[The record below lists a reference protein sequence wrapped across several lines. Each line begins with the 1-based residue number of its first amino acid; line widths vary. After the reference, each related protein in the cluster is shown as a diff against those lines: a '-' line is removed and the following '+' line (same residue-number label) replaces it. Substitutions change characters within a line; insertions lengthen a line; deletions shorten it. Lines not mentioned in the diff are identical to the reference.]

1 MGSIPITRSIQPEV
15 DMDASLQ
22 DCDVASAAWSTWH
35 HVPWVDAHRVVA
47 RLQARIAKATK
58 AGEWR
63 KVRTLQKLLTKSTSA
78 KALAVRRVTE
88 NQGARTPGVDRQLW
102 DTPDAK
108 WHAVV
113 ALGST
118 QYKPLPLRRI
128 YIPKTNGDK
137 RPLGIPTMR
146 DRAMQALHLLALDP
160 VAETTGDP
168 HSYGFRRERSTA
180 DAIEQVRNVL
190 GRDASPKWVLEGDI
204 KGCFDNI
211 SHDWLAANVCMDKG
225 ILRKWLK
232 AGFIETG
239 KLFPSQAGTPQGG
252 IISPVL
258 ANIALDGLQ
267 HELTTLFSTV
277 RQAREAKVN
286 LVRYADD
293 FIITGSSKELLEER
307 VKPLIVQFLAAR
319 GLALSE
325 KKTKITHVTEGFDF
339 LGWNVRRFNRML
351 VTQPSKKNVKAF
363 LDKIRD
369 HLRSHKAAAQADV
382 IDKLAPVIRG
392 WANYHRSQMA
402 SQRFSRCDHQ
412 IWKALWRWAC
422 RRHPEKGAR
431 WIKKRYFKSLKGRDW
446 RFATMDKLLPTLSEY
461 RKRPHTKVKAE
472 ANPYDPEY
480 DEYFSK
486 RLARK
491 MDGTLEG
498 RRKLRWLWWM
508 QEGLCPACQQR
519 ITRESGWHL
528 HHIIKRSQRGSDK
541 LTNLVLLH
549 PNCHMQYHATEND
562 GPVAGISMFK

>member
-1 MGSIPITRSIQPEV
+1 
-15 DMDASLQ
+15 MDASHQ
-22 DCDVASAAWSTWH
+22 DCDVASATWTAWH
-35 HVPWVDAHRVVA
+35 HIPWVDAYRVVA
-47 RLQARIAKATK
+47 RLQARIAKAAK
-58 AGEWR
+58 AEEWR
-63 KVRTLQKLLTKSTSA
+63 KVRTLQRLLTKSTSA
-78 KALAVRRVTE
+78 KTLAVRRVTE

-102 DTPDAK
+102 DTPDMK
-108 WHAVV
+108 WRAV
-113 ALGST
+113 ASLDGRH
-118 QYKPLPLRRI
+118 YKPLPLRRI
-128 YIPKTNGDK
+128 YIPKANGDK

-180 DAIEQVRNVL
+180 DAIEQVRNAL
-190 GRDASPKWVLEGDI
+190 GREASPKWVLEGDI

-211 SHDWLAANVCMDKG
+211 SHDWLIANICMDKG

-239 KLFPSQAGTPQGG
+239 RLFPSHAGTPQGG

-267 HELTTLFSTV
+267 HELTTLFSNV
-277 RQAREAKVN
+277 RQARAAKVN

-293 FIITGSSKELLEER
+293 FIITGSSKELLEEQ
-307 VKPLIVQFLAAR
+307 VKPLVVQFLAAR
-319 GLALSE
+319 GLVLSE
-325 KKTKITHVTEGFDF
+325 KKTKITHVNEGFDF
-339 LGWNVRRFNRML
+339 LGWNVRRFPRML

-363 LDKIRD
+363 LDKIRGIL
-369 HLRSHKAAAQADV
+369 HSHKAAAQAEV
-382 IDKLAPVIRG
+382 IDKLIPVIRG

-412 IWKALWRWAC
+412 IWQALWRWAC
-422 RRHPEKGAR
+422 RRHPTKGVR
-431 WIKKRYFKSLKGRDW
+431 WIKQRYFISRKSRDW
-446 RFATMDKLLPTLSEY
+446 RFAIKDKLLPALSEY
-461 RKRPHTKVKAE
+461 RKRRHTKVQAE
-472 ANPYDPEY
+472 ANPYDPQY
-480 DEYFSK
+480 DAYFSK

-498 RRKLRWLWWM
+498 RRKLRWLWWW
-508 QEGLCPACQQR
+508 QEGVCPVCNQK

-549 PNCHMQYHATEND
+549 PNCHMQYHSMEGNGT
-562 GPVAGISMFK
+562 VAGISMFK

>member
-1 MGSIPITRSIQPEV
+1 
-15 DMDASLQ
+15 MDASQQ
-22 DCDVASAAWSTWH
+22 DCDVASTAWTAWH
-35 HVPWVDAHRVVA
+35 HIPWVDAYRVVA

-63 KVRTLQKLLTKSTSA
+63 KVRTLQKLLTRSTGA

-102 DTPDAK
+102 NTPDAK
-108 WHAVV
+108 WRAV
-113 ALGST
+113 ASLDSKH
-118 QYKPLPLRRI
+118 YKPLPLRRI
-128 YIPKTNGDK
+128 YIPKANGDK

-168 HSYGFRRERSTA
+168 DSYGFRRERSTA

-190 GRDASPKWVLEGDI
+190 GRKASAKWVLEGDI

-211 SHDWLAANVCMDKG
+211 SHDWLVANVCMDKG

-239 KLFPSQAGTPQGG
+239 KLFPSHAGTPQGG

-277 RQAREAKVN
+277 RQARAAKVN

-293 FIITGSSKELLEER
+293 FIITGSSKEFLEEQ
-307 VKPLIVQFLAAR
+307 VKPLVEQFLATR
-319 GLALSE
+319 GLVLSD
-325 KKTKITHVTEGFDF
+325 KKTKITHVDEGFDF

-363 LDKIRD
+363 LDKVRD
-369 HLRSHKAAAQADV
+369 ILCSHKAAAQANV

-392 WANYHRSQMA
+392 WVNYHRSQMA
-402 SQRFSRCDHQ
+402 SQRFTRCDHQ
-412 IWKALWRWAC
+412 IWQALWRWAC
-422 RRHPEKGAR
+422 RRHSEKGVR
-431 WIKKRYFKSLKGRDW
+431 WIKQRYFKSLRGRDW
-446 RFATMDKLLPTLSEY
+446 RFATKDKLLPILGEF
-461 RKRPHTKVKAE
+461 RKRPHIKVKAE
-472 ANPYDPEY
+472 ANPYDPAF
-480 DEYFSK
+480 DEYFTK

-491 MDGTLEG
+491 MEGTLEG
-498 RRKLRWLWWM
+498 RRKLRWLWWW
-508 QEGLCPACQQR
+508 QEGICPQCTQK

-528 HHIIKRSQRGSDK
+528 HHIVKRSQRGSDK

-549 PNCHMQYHATEND
+549 PDCHMQHHATE
-562 GPVAGISMFK
+562 GSVSVAGISRFK